1 MISTKRLSG
10 EMLHSDTPTWQ
21 PLINL
26 AGDQVEHFMW
36 MFEVELEDGLRLHA
50 YKHWWTRRYIHLALD
65 GRAFVYEHP
74 EQDLESPGW
83 YRQIDAYSQ
92 LQLVLPSGRQL
103 DAYESFLEE
112 AEERAR
118 QDSNL
123 RPLPPEGSALSS

>member
-10 EMLHSDTPTWQ
+10 EMLRSDTPNWQ

-26 AGDQVEHFMW
+26 VGDKVEQFMW
-36 MFEVELEDGLRLHA
+36 MLEVELEDGLRLHA
-50 YKHWWTRRYIHLALD
+50 YKHWWTRGYIHLALD

-83 YRQIDAYSQ
+83 YRQTDAYSQ
-92 LQLVLPSGRQL
+92 LQLILPSGRQL
-103 DAYESFLEE
+103 NAYESFLEE

-123 RPLPPEGSALSS
+123 RPPPPEGGALSS